1 MPKVKKGKAIAPP
14 MSKNAIRVLNLIMA
28 VGFISAIPQILT
40 TVMTSWRE
48 GEPIE
53 YKYMFRGS
61 EHSLYVDYTYYGLY
75 KVIYDDRHV
84 ETWTQRVQNMRSK
97 GSEGIQVGRN
107 SEASG
112 SLSLWTSACQ
122 EPCRDSI
129 IKRIE
134 AYERVSFISLVLLCG
149 IVLAC
154 SLIVMCVGWNILF
167 TKNILIS
174 MACFMLSFIINGGI
188 GTYWYYET
196 DLSWNLVT
204 KSQQFPFPKCSYSFY
219 IFMITTCIYGLC
231 FIALLLLDLSNK
243 NSQKKSYLNHG
254 NNRNIMFEEGKGMPY
269 QPLYEHQNSMMM
281 PRSASYTNMMQFG
294 KGMDSCPPNF
304 MQYNTNKMSMNS
316 PMGMNMMGS
325 NVGGYP
331 GFRNMPSGM
340 GNMSSSMGN
349 MSSSMGNMNMMMP
362 HQNLNPMF
370 SPQMSRQFSY
380 SGSPSMGNL
389 GMMNFPNRNMQDM
402 RGMPNQRGYSR
413 MNFDVNNPYGSQ
425 KQHMF

>member
-1 MPKVKKGKAIAPP
+1 MPKVKKGKAIPPP
-14 MSKNAIRVLNLIMA
+14 MSKNATRVLNLIMA
-28 VGFISAIPQILT
+28 IGFISAIPQILT
-40 TVMTSWRE
+40 TFMTSWRE

-84 ETWTQRVQNMRSK
+84 ETWTQRVQNMRNK
-97 GSEGIQVGRN
+97 GSESIQVGRN

-122 EPCRDSI
+122 EPCRNSI

-154 SLIVMCVGWNILF
+154 SLIVMSVGWNILF

-174 MACFMLSFIINGGI
+174 MGCFMLSFIINGGI

-231 FIALLLLDLSNK
+231 FIGLLLLDLSNK

-254 NNRNIMFEEGKGMPY
+254 NNRNMMFEEGKGMAY
-269 QPLYEHQNSMMM
+269 QPLYDQNNMMM
-281 PRSASYTNMMQFG
+281 PRSASYSNMMHFG
-294 KGMDSCPPNF
+294 KGIDNYSPNF
-304 MQYNTNKMSMNS
+304 IPYNNNKMSMNN

-340 GNMSSSMGN
+340 GNT
-349 MSSSMGNMNMMMP
+349 NMMMSN
-362 HQNLNPMF
+362 QNMNPMF
-370 SPQMSRQFSY
+370 LPQMSRQFSY
-380 SGSPSMGNL
+380 SSSPSMGNF
-389 GMMNFPNRNMQDM
+389 GMMNFQNRNIQDM
-402 RGMPNQRGYSR
+402 RNIPNQRGYSR
-413 MNFDVNNPYGSQ
+413 MSFDINNPYGSQ